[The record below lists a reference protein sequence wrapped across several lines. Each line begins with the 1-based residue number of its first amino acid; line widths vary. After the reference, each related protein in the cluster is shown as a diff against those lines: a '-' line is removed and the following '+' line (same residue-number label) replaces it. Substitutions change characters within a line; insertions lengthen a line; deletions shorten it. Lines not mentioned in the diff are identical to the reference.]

1 MVSVP
6 IVIAAARGI
15 IAHER
20 KDMLSEFGGS
30 FLPTKNWDCCMLDRM
45 GFTKRKGTE
54 AAKKKSGDLSE
65 IKQNLFLSF

>member
-20 KDMLSEFGGS
+20 KDMLSEFGGC
-30 FLPTKNWDCCMLDRM
+30 FIPAKNWARCMLYRM
-45 GFTKRKGTE
+45 GLHNGRKTRLPKR
-54 AAKKKSGDLSE
+54 
-65 IKQNLFLSF
+65 NLVALLR